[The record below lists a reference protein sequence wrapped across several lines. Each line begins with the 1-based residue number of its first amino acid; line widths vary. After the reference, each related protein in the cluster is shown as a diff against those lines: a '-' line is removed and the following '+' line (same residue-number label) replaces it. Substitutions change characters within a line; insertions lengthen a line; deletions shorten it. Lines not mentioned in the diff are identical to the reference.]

1 MTFEFVVPA
10 SIAGGTEVAVVARS
24 VGPDGV
30 VLAYDLAGARFSVE
44 PSSIRVPLRLWL
56 ETKVRSAVVAS
67 WVLARLSP
75 LCIGL
80 IHEGRDYRGDPAG
93 LARRVDAWT
102 TDLPDGT
109 PSDPPSDPPRDDDGG
124 AGVGAR
130 VKRKPP
136 TIDGARFP

>member
-1 MTFEFVVPA
+1 VKGPLTFEFVVSA
-10 SIAGGTEVAVVARS
+10 SIVGFTEVAVVARS
-24 VGPDGV
+24 LGPDGV

-109 PSDPPSDPPRDDDGG
+109 PSDPPRDDDGG

-130 VKRKPP
+130 VKKKPP
-136 TIDGARFP
+136 TIDGARLP

>member
-1 MTFEFVVPA
+1 MIP
-10 SIAGGTEVAVVARS
+10 SRGGVAA
-24 VGPDGV
+24 
-30 VLAYDLAGARFSVE
+30 AARFSVE

-93 LARRVDAWT
+93 LAGRIDAWT

-109 PSDPPSDPPRDDDGG
+109 PSDPPSDPRF
-124 AGVGAR
+124 
-130 VKRKPP
+130 VKRIQK
-136 TIDGARFP
+136 ARENLKAGKGRRLEDVRKG

>member
-1 MTFEFVVPA
+1 V
-10 SIAGGTEVAVVARS
+10 AGCGRGRS
-24 VGPDGV
+24 VAGERALRCASARGGKRI
-30 VLAYDLAGARFSVE
+30 GARFSVE

-56 ETKVRSAVVAS
+56 ESKVRSAVVAS

-93 LARRVDAWT
+93 LARLIDTWT

-109 PSDPPSDPPRDDDGG
+109 PSDPPTDPPRDDDGG

-130 VKRKPP
+130 VKKKPP
-136 TIDGARFP
+136 TIDGARLP